1 MRHSVPLRSALR
13 HSNMKKYDVIFDQDA
28 EDDLFDIYAFVA
40 LNDSVEKA
48 DRLFSALRRSCLAIR
63 KLPLRGNILTELAE
77 IGVVEFRE
85 HHYKPFRIIYSIES
99 TTVSGHCVLDGR
111 RDIQDILQERLL
123 R

>member
-1 MRHSVPLRSALR
+1 
-13 HSNMKKYDVIFDQDA
+13 MKKYDVIFDQDA

-48 DRLFSALRRSCLAIR
+48 DRLFAALRQTCLKLR
-63 KLPLRGNILTELAE
+63 KLPLRGNIPTELSE
-77 IGVVEFRE
+77 IGVIEFRE
-85 HHYKPFRIIYSIES
+85 LHCKPYRILYSLES
-99 TTVSGHCVLDGR
+99 TTVFVHCVLDGR